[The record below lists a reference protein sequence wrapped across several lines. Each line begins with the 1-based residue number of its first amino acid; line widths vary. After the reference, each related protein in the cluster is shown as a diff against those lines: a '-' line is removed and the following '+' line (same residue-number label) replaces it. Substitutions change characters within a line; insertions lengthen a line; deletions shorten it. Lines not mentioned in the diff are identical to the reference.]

1 MTAVRS
7 KRGTCILAWVA
18 TLLIPASLIL
28 GVGWPWMERVS
39 ELDREIS
46 SHEDQILR
54 YRRLLATLPRLRS
67 ELDQERSNED
77 LKAFYYDAQTPALAG
92 AQLQRELQDM
102 VRGAGARLVNT
113 QFLPAGSEEQPP
125 RVQVR
130 TQLQGKTPALLDVL
144 YSIEQARPFLFVDQ
158 MSLRSTSRSTVR
170 RAPRRRGRRAPVRKR
185 PQGALTIRLDVFG
198 YALGGTQ

>member
-7 KRGTCILAWVA
+7 KRGTCILVWVA

-144 YSIEQARPFLFVDQ
+144 
-158 MSLRSTSRSTVR
+158 
-170 RAPRRRGRRAPVRKR
+170 
-185 PQGALTIRLDVFG
+185 
-198 YALGGTQ
+198 